1 MELLDS
7 LHESIK
13 KSSESAVGLNR
24 NRTRICLGVTGA
36 ETCRQEGVFF
46 PPGRRWQRGGWLH
59 IRNPG
64 EHGRSRR
71 CSSRSG
77 NSIQVVTGQ
86 TGAGVNVGA
95 VQRAVRWNGN
105 V

>member
-7 LHESIK
+7 LHESMK
-13 KSSESAVGLNR
+13 KSSESAVGLTR

-36 ETCRQEGVFF
+36 ETCRQEGFF
-46 PPGRRWQRGGWLH
+46 SPAGGGWLH
-59 IRNPG
+59 VRNPG
-64 EHGRSRR
+64 EHGRRR
-71 CSSRSG
+71 CCSSRSG